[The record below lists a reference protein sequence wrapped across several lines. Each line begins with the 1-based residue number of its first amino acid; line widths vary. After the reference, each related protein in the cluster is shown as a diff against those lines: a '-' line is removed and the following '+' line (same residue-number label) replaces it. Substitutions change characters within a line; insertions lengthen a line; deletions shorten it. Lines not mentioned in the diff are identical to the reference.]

1 MTGFFKLI
9 SLFIDPLTNVQ
20 RVLTLIDIGAD
31 CGLWEPR
38 LGVYMH
44 DQGLMSD
51 YDCLATLVVYIKKK
65 KKNRRWASVVF

>member
-9 SLFIDPLTNVQ
+9 LLFIDPPPTNVQ

-38 LGVYMH
+38 LGVYVH

-51 YDCLATLVVYIKKK
+51 YDCLATLVIYIKK
-65 KKNRRWASVVF
+65 RRWASVVV